1 MRRFYKWF
9 PLLAIPLA
17 CFNLELLLM
26 GRYTSDAAKSAI
38 AFNFLLPSNDV
49 LQITLNGVLLILAVV
64 ILFFEICK
72 STSAST
78 VSIVE
83 HALSVMVFIIF
94 LMEFLLMPGL
104 GTAEFLLTTL
114 ISLVDVLA
122 GITVSITA
130 ARRDFQISR

>member
-1 MRRFYKWF
+1 MRRFYRWF

-17 CFNLELLLM
+17 CFNLKLLLM
-26 GRYTSDAAKSAI
+26 GRYTSSASGT

-49 LQITLNGVLLILAVV
+49 LQITLNGMLLIFAVV

-78 VSIVE
+78 VSIIE
-83 HALSVMVFIIF
+83 HALSVLVFIIF

-130 ARRDFQISR
+130 ARRDFQINR